1 MPNLQR
7 SITALYAVLPDNT
20 AGAISPQ
27 DIRDIIETLRNGH
40 GEMAVTVTAETTI
53 NNTEDHEDLAGTY
66 ALSAFAH
73 NWDMNTNGQMR
84 YIGPAHRICHF
95 AVSVSLTSAS
105 NNQDLHLRV
114 AKNGVSIAASDIDTR
129 IGTGADVSAFAL
141 HAFTDVVTNDFFT
154 LEVRNSTSTGNVTA
168 ETLNF
173 FVMDMAIV

>member
-1 MPNLQR
+1 MPNTQHTIGDMYVL
-7 SITALYAVLPDNT
+7 LPDNT

-27 DIRDIIETLRNGH
+27 DVRDIVETLRNGH
-40 GEMAVTVTAETTI
+40 GEMAITATAETMI

-66 ALSAFAH
+66 ALSPFAH
-73 NWDMNTNGQMR
+73 NWDMETNGQMR

-95 AVSVSLTSAS
+95 AVSISLTSVS

-129 IGTGADVSAFAL
+129 IGTGSDVSAFAL
-141 HAFTDVVTNDFFT
+141 HAFTDVVNDDFFT

-173 FVMDMAIV
+173 FVMDMAIA